1 MADGGHKDGIVA
13 VVLGHGDLKP
23 LVVLGLVAHHQG
35 IGQGAA
41 GQRILGGG
49 VAVLAGLQQQGH
61 VPNGAVEQ
69 GDHHTVADA
78 GLAGAVQGR
87 QHAGGQVHTHLV
99 IAKAGDGQ
107 HGQRVL
113 VKQCAQNAAA
123 GEEGG
128 EIEAGQ
134 ILVRALLAVAGHEA
148 VDQLGILGV
157 ERIIVQT
164 RLLQGVLTPV
174 GDEDVRL
181 GDELFQGGAASL
193 GLGVQA
199 DAGLAGV
206 LQVVGGVLLLIL
218 RTALVDGGVAQG
230 ITGGCFHLDD
240 LRAQVGQET
249 GAAGGGDERGQLQ
262 NFYPFQGALDFTHVV
277 PPCMLFVS
285 GYIFSRSR
293 KVSRLVRTCS
303 KRTI

>member
-1 MADGGHKDGIVA
+1 M
-13 VVLGHGDLKP
+13 
-23 LVVLGLVAHHQG
+23 AHHQG

-107 HGQRVL
+107 HGQGVL
-113 VKQCAQNAAA
+113 VKQRAQNAAA

-157 ERIIVQT
+157 ERIIV
-164 RLLQGVLTPV
+164 
-174 GDEDVRL
+174 
-181 GDELFQGGAASL
+181 
-193 GLGVQA
+193 
-199 DAGLAGV
+199 
-206 LQVVGGVLLLIL
+206 
-218 RTALVDGGVAQG
+218 
-230 ITGGCFHLDD
+230 
-240 LRAQVGQET
+240 
-249 GAAGGGDERGQLQ
+249 
-262 NFYPFQGALDFTHVV
+262 
-277 PPCMLFVS
+277 
-285 GYIFSRSR
+285 
-293 KVSRLVRTCS
+293 
-303 KRTI
+303 